1 MTSNTKSLRIRPTPW
16 APASLAR
23 IDGVRVQ
30 AANKTISMTR
40 PSVVAF
46 KQVLLSPSIW
56 LIGFVR
62 IFPIGFSLSAS
73 DCFCQ
78 SNSVPSSFEAA
89 KTMLLNRLKTGLA
102 DSWKLS
108 MPE

>member
-1 MTSNTKSLRIRPTPW
+1 
-16 APASLAR
+16 
-23 IDGVRVQ
+23 
-30 AANKTISMTR
+30 MTR

-56 LIGFVR
+56 LIGF
-62 IFPIGFSLSAS
+62 
-73 DCFCQ
+73 